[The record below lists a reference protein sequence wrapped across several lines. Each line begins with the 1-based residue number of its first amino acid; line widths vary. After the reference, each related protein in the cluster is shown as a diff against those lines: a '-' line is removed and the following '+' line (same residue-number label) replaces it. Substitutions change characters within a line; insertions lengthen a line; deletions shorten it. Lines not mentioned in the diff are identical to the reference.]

1 MASDITDLIA
11 DFIRQAEPDLNTR
24 LEYQAQALED
34 LKCTNAVLGKWVEA
48 HDVQY
53 LLAAFDLD
61 DDEFASNF
69 PGMAHLKEHDRQ
81 RIIETFETHFQHCS
95 RCHLKRS
102 YDLEFN
108 SRIESV
114 VRQQKGHLSP
124 QLRAAHPETSSEDVH
139 PPQVNV
145 ATVEERA
152 PRPRAAAAAASKEPD
167 HYHHSAARS
176 ARS

>member
-1 MASDITDLIA
+1 VASDITDLIA

-61 DDEFASNF
+61 DEEFASNF

-81 RIIETFETHFQHCS
+81 RIIETFEIHFEHCS

-108 SRIESV
+108 GRIESA
-114 VRQQKGHLSP
+114 VRQQKVHLSP
-124 QLRAAHPETSSEDVH
+124 QFRATDPEKSGEEVH
-139 PPQVNV
+139 PPQVNA
-145 ATVEERA
+145 ATAKAQASRQ
-152 PRPRAAAAAASKEPD
+152 RAAAA
-167 HYHHSAARS
+167 SAATKES
-176 ARS
+176 GHNH